1 MVTFMRMP
9 VLALLVVAAAAC
21 GSQNNLVAGNAPGGV
36 ATTAKTAWPFIQ
48 INEVGSSF
56 GSAVALFDGAG
67 NPTGAT
73 AWAVIIADRA
83 GLCEAAIAD
92 RSIFRKS
99 PIAYQ
104 AVILF
109 LPVGRLGTFVP
120 GRPGDDGTFA
130 EVLGTSGASSG
141 GPPVTV
147 APFSSV
153 ASNQLPNFVALTD
166 WENGASRGNFNLFF
180 SDPNNA
186 NFYPFQGQFQAS
198 SCPGLNGTLLP

>member
-1 MVTFMRMP
+1 MP
-9 VLALLVVAAAAC
+9 VLPLLVVAATAC
-21 GSQNNLVAGNAPGGV
+21 GSQNNLVAGDAPAGA
-36 ATTAKTAWPFIQ
+36 ATTAQVSWPFIQ

-56 GSAVALFDGAG
+56 GSEVALFDGAG
-67 NPTGAT
+67 NPTGAR
-73 AWAVIIADRA
+73 AWVVIMADRA

-109 LPVGRLGTFVP
+109 LPLDRLGTFVP

-130 EVLGTSGASSG
+130 EVIGTFGAIPG
-141 GPPVTV
+141 APPVNV
-147 APFSSV
+147 APFTSV

-180 SDPNNA
+180 ADPNNA

-198 SCPGLNGTLLP
+198 ACAGLDGTLLP